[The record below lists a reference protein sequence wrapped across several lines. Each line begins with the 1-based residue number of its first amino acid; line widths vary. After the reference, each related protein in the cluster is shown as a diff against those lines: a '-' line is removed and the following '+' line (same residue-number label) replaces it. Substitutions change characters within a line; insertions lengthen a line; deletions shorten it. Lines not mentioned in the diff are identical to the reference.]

1 MIYLSDCSFRLTP
14 NEVVVYRWISGT
26 LNTSTDLVAM
36 VNDILKSLFMGTNN
50 FYSARHEIMLKCWQ
64 NDPDVRPA
72 FSDLTKQ
79 LKDMEN
85 QHKVSRSTNDYLHV
99 FHQAKG

>member
-1 MIYLSDCSFRLTP
+1 
-14 NEVVVYRWISGT
+14 
-26 LNTSTDLVAM
+26 M

-50 FYSARHEIMLKCWQ
+50 FYSRHEIMLKCWQ

-72 FSDLTKQ
+72 FPDLTKQ

-85 QHKVSRSTNDYLHV
+85 QHKVSRSTNDYLYV
-99 FHQAKG
+99 FHQERLELLTGRQKNTYYGYAIDKCKAFHTKSP